1 MDALISGQA
10 GIAILMH
17 GNTALLVEAGR
28 PEFEFSLHQGSIPY
42 LFAGASD
49 VIELKSVTKAKTV
62 EQLKLASSRDRA
74 LHLALILLDK
84 DETEETRRLA
94 VESLGEL
101 LAEGDI
107 FDFIAS
113 RLYSAPAPPNSSL
126 KDAKHMAREAEPLS
140 GFLDRLE
147 RDQAQIG
154 LYRQAWNNLPLEFF
168 GSLANKMKFE
178 HCVVDSGAF
187 RRLVEAQGEPER
199 FGLARFQCLSD
210 LKNLPN
216 SRTVLDAWLRLFQPS
231 KSKRSIRDLAED
243 SIAARENIS
252 DARRPSVSKISA
264 HDAFENV
271 SKQKEAIVAQFGKG
285 DLHRARIFI
294 DQLVETQL
302 KTGGPGYLSKSLCAL
317 AQQAKMIFDHSLQLE
332 LARRAVEVE
341 PDDGWAHGQVADAYF
356 CLGQFDDAW
365 QAFDAAAKMGE
376 PAFGRS
382 GQARILKAQGNLKGA
397 LAAYEQLIGEFPE
410 EVVVWNGRAEVLRE
424 MWRLNEALVAYEE
437 AIERFPAEEVPRCG
451 RAAVLKDLG
460 RLNEALMAYEQ
471 AIDEFGDDAVPYAG
485 RADVLKEMGL
495 LDDSEKVYADAIGK
509 FPKEPVLRCGI
520 AEVFKEKGQ
529 FDVALKNYEETMSLF
544 PFEPVPWSGR
554 AEVFK
559 EIGQLDQA
567 LTGYSEAIQK
577 FPFDPRMHNGKASV
591 LKKMARLEEA
601 LQAYEQITTRFPY
614 NIYAWS
620 GRADLLKELGYLIEA
635 VDAYDILIERNPNKE
650 GLRYSKAA
658 ILAALG
664 RYEEASTLLP
674 SAEPRT
680 REEWVAYHIQS
691 MILLK
696 TNKLDLAIE
705 QFERGLQL
713 NPFAR
718 GRRYF
723 ENALAV
729 ATLRRKRSHEAVNFL
744 GKDQEPLTDVLR
756 MHVFGELSRF
766 EDAHE
771 AYHRIKSI
779 CPPKLV
785 PLRDE
790 VAARYR
796 LRQAVP
802 AYQPEWLFEEE
813 CRFVLLE
820 AA

>member
-10 GIAILMH
+10 GIAILLH
-17 GNTALLVEAGR
+17 GNTASVVEAGR
-28 PEFEFSLHQGSIPY
+28 PEIEFSRHQGSIPY

-49 VIELKSVTKAKTV
+49 VIELKSVTRAKTA
-62 EQLKLASSRDRA
+62 EQLKLASSRDQA

-84 DETEETRRLA
+84 DETEETRGLA

-101 LAEGDI
+101 LAERDI

-126 KDAKHMAREAEPLS
+126 KDAQHMAREAEPLS

-147 RDQAQIG
+147 RDQAQIR
-154 LYRQAWNNLPLEFF
+154 LYRQAWDNLPLEFF
-168 GSLANKMKFE
+168 GSLASKMKFE

-216 SRTVLDAWLRLFQPS
+216 SRAALDAWLRPFQPS
-231 KSKRSIRDLAED
+231 KPKRTVSDLAEEPVN
-243 SIAARENIS
+243 APRKIS
-252 DARRPSVSKISA
+252 DGRRPSGSRVSA
-264 HDAFENV
+264 REAFENV
-271 SKQKEAIVAQFGKG
+271 SKQKEAIVALFGKG
-285 DLHRARIFI
+285 ELHRARTYI
-294 DQLVETQL
+294 DQLVETQM
-302 KTGGPGYLSKSLCAL
+302 KVGGPKYLSMSLCDL
-317 AQQAKMIFDHSLQLE
+317 AQKAKMIFDHSLQLE

-356 CLGQFDDAW
+356 CLGQFDNAW
-365 QAFDAAAKMGE
+365 QAFDTAGKMGE

-382 GQARILKAQGNLKGA
+382 GQARILRAQGNLKGA

-437 AIERFPAEEVPRCG
+437 AIERFPAEVVPRCG

-495 LDDSEKVYADAIGK
+495 LDDSEKEYTDAIGK
-509 FPKEPVLRCGI
+509 FPKEPVPRCGI
-520 AEVFKEKGQ
+520 AEVFRERGQ
-529 FDVALKNYEETMSLF
+529 FGVALKYYEETTRLF
-544 PFEPVPWSGR
+544 PFNPVPWSGR
-554 AEVFK
+554 AEVLK
-559 EIGQLDQA
+559 EMGQLDEA
-567 LTGYSEAIQK
+567 LAGYNEAIEK

-601 LQAYEQITTRFPY
+601 LQAYEQNTTRFPY
-614 NIYAWS
+614 DIYARS
-620 GRADLLKELGYLIEA
+620 GRADLLKELGYLKEA
-635 VDAYDILIERNPNKE
+635 VDAYDILMERNPNKE
-650 GLRYSKAA
+650 GLQYSKAA

-664 RYEEASTLLP
+664 RYEEASRLLP
-674 SAEPRT
+674 SGEPRT
-680 REEWVAYHIQS
+680 HDEWVAYHIQG

-696 TNKLDLAIE
+696 TNKLDLAIAHL
-705 QFERGLQL
+705 QRGLRL

-729 ATLRRKRSHEAVNFL
+729 ATVRRKRAHEAVNFL

-771 AYHRIKSI
+771 AYHRIKSV

-796 LRQAVP
+796 LQQAAP